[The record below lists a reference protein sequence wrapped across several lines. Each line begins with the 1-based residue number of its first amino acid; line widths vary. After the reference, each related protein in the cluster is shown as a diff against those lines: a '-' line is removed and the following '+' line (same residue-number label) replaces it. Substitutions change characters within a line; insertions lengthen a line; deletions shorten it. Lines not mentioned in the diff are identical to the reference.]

1 MPDYQRV
8 GCEQVREA
16 LSARLD
22 GEDTAAEA
30 ALADAHVSG
39 CAACRAWWDAAA
51 AVTRLAR
58 TGAATPV
65 PVLPDSVLDAAPG
78 RGRAHLV
85 TALRVLLGGL
95 GVVQLML
102 GLAQV
107 TGFAATAYLHEG
119 HVVGATSVGHLWH
132 ESAAWNVAVGAGF
145 AWIAMRRSR
154 PTGIVPMLTAFV
166 AVLILLSVS
175 DAVLGRVEAG
185 RLLSHGFIIAG
196 YLVILA
202 LTRPALDFGDP
213 PGPRGHGSPWW
224 RARFEEAD
232 EERTG
237 PAAMPRPVEG
247 AARHKRAA

>member
-1 MPDYQRV
+1 VR
-8 GCEQVREA
+8 CEQVREA

-22 GEDTAAEA
+22 GEETAADA
-30 ALADAHVSG
+30 ALADTHLPG
-39 CAACRAWWDAAA
+39 CADCRAWWEAAA

-58 TGAATPV
+58 TGFAAPV
-65 PVLPDSVLDAAPG
+65 PPLPESVLDAAPG

-107 TGFAATAYLHEG
+107 AGFAATAYLHEG
-119 HVVGATSVGHLWH
+119 HLVGATSVGHLWH

-145 AWIAMRRSR
+145 VWIAMRRSR
-154 PTGIVPMLTAFV
+154 PIGIVPMLTAFV

-175 DAVLGRVEAG
+175 DAVLGRVDAG
-185 RLLSHGFIIAG
+185 RLLSHGFIVAG

-202 LTRPALDFGDP
+202 LNRPGLDFGDP
-213 PGPRGHGSPWW
+213 PAPRGHGSPWW
-224 RARFEEAD
+224 RARFDTEDD
-232 EERTG
+232 EPVGT
-237 PAAMPRPVEG
+237 AMPRPVEG
-247 AARHKRAA
+247 AAKSRRAA